1 MSPPN
6 TVNALNVAKPIW
18 ALDPTATAAAP
29 TIRLGRYS
37 SDSSVRLSWPKKESV
52 MPNSSCIVPQC
63 TTSDAVT
70 TAQDNASS
78 VRTPIIAGRTV
89 SVSQPGRPN
98 RDITRGPTLDP
109 TPIRAPSP

>member
-1 MSPPN
+1 
-6 TVNALNVAKPIW
+6 
-18 ALDPTATAAAP
+18 
-29 TIRLGRYS
+29 
-37 SDSSVRLSWPKKESV
+37 

-78 VRTPIIAGRTV
+78 VKTPIIAGRTV

-109 TPIRAPSP
+109 TPIRAPSPWIASTPPNARNAFGVCSAVITDAAS